1 MQSYASLTDSK
12 NKLEQAISDFKEKIT
27 SITGGYST
35 LGPNGFWRR
44 FFPQGKS
51 YVAKRMFDERIRV
64 TSGCVSIYERN
75 MVHWLRNGDSVTIP
89 KDTEYEIVPFTG
101 GAHIEFKFM

>member
-1 MQSYASLTDSK
+1 LTDSK
-12 NKLEQAISDFKEKIT
+12 SKLEQAISDFKEKIT

-44 FFPQGKS
+44 FFPPGKS
-51 YVAKRMFDERIRV
+51 YVAKRTFDERIRV
-64 TSGCVSIYERN
+64 ASGCVSIYERN
-75 MVHWLRNGDSVTIP
+75 HVHWLRHGDAVTIP
-89 KDTEYEIVPFTG
+89 KDTEYEIVPFDG